1 MALANFYVNHSDK
14 LEVEKNLSTIR
25 TNQEITLIEPVN
37 ISDPIIK
44 LSKNIGS
51 LSFNYLYISDFNRYY
66 FVTEPPIWREGFYEV
81 KLHVDVLMSFKRGF
95 YTKHAIIKR
104 NSSRYNLYLNDDHMK
119 IYNYPY
125 YQTLNMRC
133 VEGTPFNMGR
143 NEICLAL
150 VGAVDSQGGGE

>member
-1 MALANFYVNHSDK
+1 MATANFYVNHSDK
-14 LEVEKNLSTIR
+14 LKVEKNLSQVITDKTI
-25 TNQEITLIEPVN
+25 TIIEPVDIFN
-37 ISDPIIK
+37 PVIK
-44 LSKNIGS
+44 LSKEIGS

-66 FVTEPPIWREGFYEV
+66 FVTEPPTWREGFYEV
-81 KLHVDVLMSFKRGF
+81 KLHCDVLMSFKHSF

-125 YQTLNMRC
+125 YQTLNMAC
-133 VEGTPFNMGR
+133 VEGTPFNMAR